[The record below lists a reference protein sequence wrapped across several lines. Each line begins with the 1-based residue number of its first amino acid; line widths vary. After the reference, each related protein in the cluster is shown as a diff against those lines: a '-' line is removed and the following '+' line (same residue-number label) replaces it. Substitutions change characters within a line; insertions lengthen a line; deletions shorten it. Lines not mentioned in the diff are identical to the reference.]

1 MMFKKYISKISNTIG
16 TVNYLSQKTKEKH
29 RRASHYH
36 NQHFFDD
43 GYDVVDVDPSS
54 VHQMDIDVSANGSRK
69 SSMID
74 DDLRESEQIILSAA
88 VAKLRNMLFF
98 YPLVFPLTFTPFY
111 ALFSVP
117 RHKPIINILSISF
130 QFRNFRFIVNR
141 INS

>member
-43 GYDVVDVDPSS
+43 GYDVEDVDPSS

-69 SSMID
+69 GSMID
-74 DDLRESEQIILSAA
+74 DDLQESEQIILSAA
-88 VAKLRNMLFF
+88 VAKLRNMLFI
-98 YPLVFPLTFTPFY
+98 YPLVFSFTFTPFY
-111 ALFSVP
+111 ALFSAP
-117 RHKPIINILSISF
+117 HTSQSSTSF
-130 QFRNFRFIVNR
+130 PFHFNFATFD
-141 INS
+141 SSSTE